1 MYILS
6 PDIMTASSKQVLTI
20 NDKNSEISIN
30 HQKLIEATIETIAE
44 RGLADTTISH
54 VAQKAKVSQGYANFR
69 FKSKENLLLSSL
81 QFLSDEYKK
90 SWQKIFED
98 QNLDPID
105 RLLRI
110 FENDFSK
117 KIANR
122 NKISVWVGK
131 KLIG

>member
-98 QNLDPID
+98 ENLDPID
-105 RLLRI
+105 L
-110 FENDFSK
+110 S
-117 KIANR
+117 
-122 NKISVWVGK
+122 
-131 KLIG
+131 LIHI